1 MDGSSDWQAVE
12 RSREFEDL
20 TAARRRIV
28 LPLLAVFV
36 VWFGGY
42 LILTAYAHHFM
53 GESIYRGF
61 TVGYLLALSQIAMA
75 WLLAWIYIRATA
87 RQLEPLRERA
97 AGLAGD
103 EERRP

>member
-1 MDGSSDWQAVE
+1 MPNEGTDWQGIE
-12 RSREFEDL
+12 ESPEFEAL
-20 TAARRRIV
+20 TTARRRV
-28 LPLLAVFV
+28 VVPLLALFV

-75 WLLAWIYIRATA
+75 WLIAFIYLRAAT
-87 RQLEPLRERA
+87 RTIEPLGDRA
-97 AGLAGD
+97 AG
-103 EERRP
+103 R